1 MGPATGRHV
10 AQLAGLA
17 GRGDL
22 PDGQDAVQRAG
33 QDSGAVRASDIGLF
47 AAEAEDAGVGFG
59 AKSQRSDRERAL
71 DYPVP
76 AVCEQDGGYLRGGY
90 RGATHIATFLSA
102 G

>member
-1 MGPATGRHV
+1 MGPATGGQV

-33 QDSGAVRASDIGLF
+33 QGSRTVRAADVDLF

-59 AKSQRSDRERAL
+59 AKSQRGDRERTL
-71 DYPVP
+71 DDPVP
-76 AVCEQDGGYLRGGY
+76 AVCEQDGGYLGGGY
-90 RGATHIATFLSA
+90 RCAAHIATFLSA